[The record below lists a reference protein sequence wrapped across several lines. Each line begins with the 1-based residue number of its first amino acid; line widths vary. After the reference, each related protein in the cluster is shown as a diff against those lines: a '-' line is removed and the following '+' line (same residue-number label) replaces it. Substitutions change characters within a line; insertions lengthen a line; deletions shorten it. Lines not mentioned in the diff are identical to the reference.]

1 MVEMSRTTKKVVFCC
16 LFTEYCNV
24 NAQKVSLIAD
34 FVQVSTTKCYISF
47 PISPPVL
54 PRTALSGRFRIV
66 DFDIKNNKMEY
77 SF

>member
-16 LFTEYCNV
+16 LFTECCNV
-24 NAQKVSLIAD
+24 NAQKISLIAD

-66 DFDIKNNKMEY
+66 YFDIENNKMEY

>member
-1 MVEMSRTTKKVVFCC
+1 MVEMSRTAKKVVFCC
-16 LFTEYCNV
+16 LFTEYYNV
-24 NAQKVSLIAD
+24 NAQKVSLID
-34 FVQVSTTKCYISF
+34 EFVQVSTTKGYISC
-47 PISPPVL
+47 PVSPPVL

>member
-1 MVEMSRTTKKVVFCC
+1 MVEMSRTAKKVVFCC

-34 FVQVSTTKCYISF
+34 FVQVSTTKGYISC

-54 PRTALSGRFRIV
+54 PRTSLSGWFRIV
-66 DFDIKNNKMEY
+66 NFDIENNKMEY

>member
-1 MVEMSRTTKKVVFCC
+1 MVEMSRTAKKVVFCS

-34 FVQVSTTKCYISF
+34 FVQVSTTKGYISC
-47 PISPPVL
+47 PISPPIL
-54 PRTALSGRFRIV
+54 PRTTLSGRFGIV

>member
-34 FVQVSTTKCYISF
+34 FVQVSTTKGYISC

-54 PRTALSGRFRIV
+54 PRTALIGRVRVV
-66 DFDIKNNKMEY
+66 DFNIKNNKMEY

>member
-1 MVEMSRTTKKVVFCC
+1 MTEMSRTAKKVFFCC
-16 LFTEYCNV
+16 LFTEYRNV

>member
-1 MVEMSRTTKKVVFCC
+1 MVEMSRTAKKVVFCC

-24 NAQKVSLIAD
+24 NAHKVSLIAY
-34 FVQVSTTKCYISF
+34 FVQVSTTKGYIF
-47 PISPPVL
+47 CPISPPVL

>member
-1 MVEMSRTTKKVVFCC
+1 MVEMSRTAKKVVFRC

-24 NAQKVSLIAD
+24 NAHKVSLIAD

-66 DFDIKNNKMEY
+66 DFDIKNNKIEY

>member
-1 MVEMSRTTKKVVFCC
+1 MVEMSRTAKKVVFCC

-24 NAQKVSLIAD
+24 NAQKVSLISD
-34 FVQVSTTKCYISF
+34 FVQVSTTKGYISC
-47 PISPPVL
+47 PVSPPVL

-77 SF
+77 YF

>member
-1 MVEMSRTTKKVVFCC
+1 MVEMSRTAKIVVICC

-34 FVQVSTTKCYISF
+34 FVQVSTTKGYISCL
-47 PISPPVL
+47 ISPPVF

-66 DFDIKNNKMEY
+66 DFDIENAKSKY

>member
-16 LFTEYCNV
+16 LFTEYYNV

-34 FVQVSTTKCYISF
+34 FAQVSTTKGYISC

-54 PRTALSGRFRIV
+54 PRTALSGWFRIV
-66 DFDIKNNKMEY
+66 DFNIKNNKMEY

>member
-1 MVEMSRTTKKVVFCC
+1 MVEMSRTAKKVVFCC
-16 LFTEYCNV
+16 LFTEYYNV

-34 FVQVSTTKCYISF
+34 FVQVITTKGYISF

-66 DFDIKNNKMEY
+66 DFGIKNNKMEY